1 MCPRIFKEYHTLKEA
16 LSDAIFHRYAP
27 EFYRIDFHTLRI
39 PDSYSMF
46 QCKYYIN
53 KYKNDP
59 LCVNEYNTYVENYQ
73 LYCEITE
80 NFRTKCNLGTSFPV
94 NDIVGGVN
102 SVILAYDNLQ
112 VYSNKLTDEL
122 IQKII
127 QKCENKLKSK
137 IKTIESI
144 KCNGIRVTSVI
155 TLENNTMYD
164 MTLTNIFTKENEVIT
179 NPYLK
184 ITQIIKTTKITT

>member
-80 NFRTKCNLGTSFPV
+80 NFRTKCNLGKSFPV

-102 SVILAYDNLQ
+102 SVIIAYDNLK

-127 QKCENKLKSK
+127 QKCENKFAKPHRIRLAAFLVISMVWHVNSAKSLKFAPLLSK
-137 IKTIESI
+137 
-144 KCNGIRVTSVI
+144 
-155 TLENNTMYD
+155 
-164 MTLTNIFTKENEVIT
+164 LTCA
-179 NPYLK
+179 YLVA
-184 ITQIIKTTKITT
+184 